1 MDVFPGRGDQVG
13 DEDHGLTHF
22 YMAREKYV
30 DAKVFNLL
38 GLSSPIF
45 FADELLMVL
54 TLQVWSS
61 SCIVITLIRQ
71 QTVSCI

>member
-1 MDVFPGRGDQVG
+1 MDVFPDREDQAG
-13 DEDHGLTHF
+13 EDHGLTHF